1 MSVLEETINEKINFL
16 KKYKFE
22 INYSKKERVL
32 FITKGTMLI
41 HGVQEMLVGSRDGD
55 AESYN
60 ILIKD
65 FAQNFKLEIDS
76 KSSFGFKVGSRYIYF
91 DLSNYLPMSK
101 ISQEEVDKIK
111 TTICFF
117 ISLHINNILEYQNK
131 KEKFKHLISV

>member
-91 DLSNYLPMSK
+91 NLSHYLTMNVE
-101 ISQEEVDKIK
+101 QEEIDQIK

>member
-22 INYSKKERVL
+22 INYSKKERLL

-41 HGVQEMLVGSRDGD
+41 HGVQEMLVGSRNGD

-91 DLSNYLPMSK
+91 NLSNYLS
-101 ISQEEVDKIK
+101 SDTEQEEIDKIK

-131 KEKFKHLISV
+131 KEKFKHLISI

>member
-22 INYSKKERVL
+22 INYSKKERLL

-65 FAQNFKLEIDS
+65 FTQNFKLEIDS

-91 DLSNYLPMSK
+91 NLSNYLS
-101 ISQEEVDKIK
+101 SDTEQEEIDKIK

-131 KEKFKHLISV
+131 KEKFKHLISI

>member
-1 MSVLEETINEKINFL
+1 
-16 KKYKFE
+16 
-22 INYSKKERVL
+22 
-32 FITKGTMLI
+32 MLI
-41 HGVQEMLVGSRDGD
+41 HGVQEMLVGSRNGD

-91 DLSNYLPMSK
+91 NLSNYLS
-101 ISQEEVDKIK
+101 SDTEQEEIDKIK

-131 KEKFKHLISV
+131 KEKFKHLISI

>member
-22 INYSKKERVL
+22 INYSKKERLL

-41 HGVQEMLVGSRDGD
+41 HGVQEMLLGSRDGD

-65 FAQNFKLEIDS
+65 FTQNFKLEIDS

-91 DLSNYLPMSK
+91 NLSNYLS
-101 ISQEEVDKIK
+101 SDTEQEEIDKIK

-131 KEKFKHLISV
+131 KEKFKHLISI

>member
-22 INYSKKERVL
+22 INYSKKERLL

-41 HGVQEMLVGSRDGD
+41 HGVQEMLVGSRNGD

-65 FAQNFKLEIDS
+65 FTQNFKLEIDS

-91 DLSNYLPMSK
+91 NLSNYLS
-101 ISQEEVDKIK
+101 SDTEQEEIDKIK

-131 KEKFKHLISV
+131 KEKFKHLISI

>member
-22 INYSKKERVL
+22 MNYSKKERLL

-41 HGVQEMLVGSRDGD
+41 HGVQEMLVGSRNGD

-65 FAQNFKLEIDS
+65 FTQNFKLEIDS

-91 DLSNYLPMSK
+91 NLSNYLS
-101 ISQEEVDKIK
+101 SDTEQEEIDKIK

-131 KEKFKHLISV
+131 KEKFKHLISI

>member
-22 INYSKKERVL
+22 INYSKKERLL

-41 HGVQEMLVGSRDGD
+41 HGVQEMLLGSRDGD

-65 FAQNFKLEIDS
+65 FAQNFKLKVDS
-76 KSSFGFKVGSRYIYF
+76 KSNFGFKVGSRYIYF
-91 DLSNYLPMSK
+91 NLSNYLS
-101 ISQEEVDKIK
+101 SDTEQEEIDKIK

-131 KEKFKHLISV
+131 KEKFKHLISI

>member
-1 MSVLEETINEKINFL
+1 MSVLEETIKEKINFL

-22 INYSKKERVL
+22 INYSKKERLL
-32 FITKGTMLI
+32 FITKDTMLI

-76 KSSFGFKVGSRYIYF
+76 KNSFGFKVGSRYIYF
-91 DLSNYLPMSK
+91 NLSHYLPMNVE
-101 ISQEEVDKIK
+101 QEEIDKIK